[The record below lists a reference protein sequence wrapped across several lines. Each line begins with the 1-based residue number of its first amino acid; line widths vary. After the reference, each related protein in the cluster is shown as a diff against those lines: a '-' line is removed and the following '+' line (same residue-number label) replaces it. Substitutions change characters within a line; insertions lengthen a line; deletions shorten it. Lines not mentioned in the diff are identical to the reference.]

1 MNTENLRSDGD
12 ALDAARQAGNLDRV
26 REILG
31 EIKQSQVARLGPRM
45 RRNEAI
51 AKLRHKMGRDFQ
63 STDMAD
69 LENLRDVVR
78 NISATETMQADIE
91 SDGRAFDALASALEK
106 VCARAPTG
114 GEADHCW
121 SDIRVETLRGLE
133 EMTRRIRLASE
144 RAEAIMVRL
153 RSSGRG

>member
-1 MNTENLRSDGD
+1 MNKDSLSALRDLQAAKSAGD
-12 ALDAARQAGNLDRV
+12 REKAE
-26 REILG
+26 EILSQ
-31 EIKQSQVARLGPRM
+31 IRANQSPTLGARM

-69 LENLRDVVR
+69 LEHLRDIVR

-91 SDGRAFDALASALEK
+91 SDGRAFDALALALEK
-106 VCARAPTG
+106 ACARAPTG

-121 SDIRVETLRGLE
+121 SDIRAETLRGLE

-144 RAEAIMVRL
+144 RAEAIMARL
-153 RSSGRG
+153 RGSGRG